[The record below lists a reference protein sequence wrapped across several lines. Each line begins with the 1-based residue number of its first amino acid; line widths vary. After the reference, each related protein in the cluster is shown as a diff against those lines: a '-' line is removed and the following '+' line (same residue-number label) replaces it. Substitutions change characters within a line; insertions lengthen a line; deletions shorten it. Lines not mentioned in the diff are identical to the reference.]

1 MSLSLNIF
9 NSITMSIETIKIDLV
24 KQLFNINKESVLKQI
39 KAILDKEEIVAY
51 TTSGKSLTRKAYI
64 QEIKKAEKD
73 IDNGNYITHQELLDD
88 IKKW

>member
-1 MSLSLNIF
+1 MSLSLIIF

-51 TTSGKSLTRKAYI
+51 TTSGKPLTRKAYI

-73 IDNGNYITHQELLDD
+73 IDNGNYITHQKLLDD

>member
-1 MSLSLNIF
+1 MSLSLIIF

-51 TTSGKSLTRKAYI
+51 TTSGKPLTRKAYI

>member
-9 NSITMSIETIKIDLV
+9 NPITMSIETIKIDLV

-51 TTSGKSLTRKAYI
+51 TTSGKPLTRKAYI

>member
-51 TTSGKSLTRKAYI
+51 TTSGKPLTRKAYI

>member
-1 MSLSLNIF
+1 
-9 NSITMSIETIKIDLV
+9 MSIETIKIDLV

-51 TTSGKSLTRKAYI
+51 TTSGKPITRKAYI
-64 QEIKKAEKD
+64 QEIKKAEKE
-73 IDNGNYITHQELLDD
+73 IENGNYITHQKLLDD

>member
-9 NSITMSIETIKIDLV
+9 YSITMSIETIKIDLV

-51 TTSGKSLTRKAYI
+51 TTSGKPLTRKAYI

>member
-1 MSLSLNIF
+1 MSLSLIIF

-51 TTSGKSLTRKAYI
+51 TTSGKPLTRKAYI

-88 IKKW
+88 INKW

>member
-51 TTSGKSLTRKAYI
+51 TTSGKPLTRKAYI

-88 IKKW
+88 INKW

>member
-24 KQLFNINKESVLKQI
+24 KQLFNINKKSVLKQI

-51 TTSGKSLTRKAYI
+51 TTSGKPLTRKAYI

-73 IDNGNYITHQELLDD
+73 IDNGNYITHQKLLDD